1 MVGVDIEDDKYE
13 ILKAR
18 GKEKGFDD
26 TEQYIDHLISQ
37 IVDKIK
43 RETEQGDYSS
53 EQEEEVKE
61 KLKDL
66 GYM

>member
-1 MVGVDIEDDKYE
+1 MVEIEVDDEKYE

-18 GKEKGFDD
+18 GSQKGFDNV
-26 TEQYIDHLISQ
+26 ESYIDHLLDQ
-37 IVDKIK
+37 VVEKIK
-43 RETEQGDYSS
+43 KEEEEEEYSD
-53 EQEEEVKE
+53 EEEEEVKE